1 MSNQTYTPN
10 TEPSPR
16 KSHAT
21 KLWIPIFLLAAVAV
35 YLIFSDNSIKSPKDI
50 IIPTP
55 PIEQQTPLETLLYT
69 QLPELIHNVGEDN
82 WTLDDIHFN
91 ESKTQ
96 AVLWMAENDPETGET
111 LAREPEIVLAV
122 WDEAA
127 GSWNLH
133 LTSDPEFID
142 FFMTT
147 DFKDDE
153 IADRFFSDA
162 DPKAGPTAVV
172 LGGYKLPW
180 AGGLTKRLTW
190 SVGHTSCNPKYYC
203 TYAFD
208 FADGTMF
215 DLLAAKD
222 GYVYH
227 WRDTCNNGDSG
238 CTNSIT
244 LEDRTTNPWTYQI
257 YLHIAKDSIPES
269 VKIKGVYISQGM
281 KIANVDDT
289 GASTGHHV
297 HFMVV
302 EQTTLN
308 TCKNYCFG
316 KAVDI
321 TFNDVDINWDAG
333 TQGGRPLLAVE
344 AKWYG
349 GTGRTNYVS
358 GNTYMVES
366 YKYNYILFPVFK
378 SE

>member
-35 YLIFSDNSIKSPKDI
+35 YLIFSENSIKSPKDI

-91 ESKTQ
+91 ESNTQ

-321 TFNDVDINWDAG
+321 TFSDVDINWDAG
-333 TQGGRPLLAVE
+333 TQGGRPRLAAE
-344 AKWYG
+344 AKRYG
-349 GTGRTNYVS
+349 GSGRTNYVS
-358 GNTYMVES
+358 GNFIVQMQ
-366 YKYNYILFPVFK
+366 YKYIIFPLFKPK
-378 SE
+378 

>member
-35 YLIFSDNSIKSPKDI
+35 YLIFSDNAIKSPKEI

-55 PIEQQTPLETLLYT
+55 PLEQQTPLETLLYT
-69 QLPELIHNVGEDN
+69 QLPQLIHNVGEDN

-96 AVLWMAENDPETGET
+96 ALLWMAENDPETGET
-111 LAREPEIVLAV
+111 FAREPEIVLAV

-133 LTSDPEFID
+133 LTSDPEFND

-153 IADRFFSDA
+153 IAERFNFDA
-162 DPKAGPTAVV
+162 DPKDGPTSVV
-172 LGGYKLPW
+172 YGGYKLPW
-180 AGGLTKRLTW
+180 EGGLDKRLTW
-190 SVGHTSCNPKYYC
+190 SVGHSSCKPTYYC

-215 DLLAAKD
+215 DITAAKG

-244 LEDRTTNPWTYQI
+244 LQDRTTNPWTYQI
-257 YLHIAKDSIPES
+257 YLHIAKNSIPAS
-269 VKIKGVYISQGM
+269 VKIRGAYVWQGM
-281 KIANVDDT
+281 KIAKVDDT
-289 GASTGHHV
+289 GASTGHHL

-308 TCKNYCFG
+308 ACKNYCFG
-316 KAVDI
+316 KAMDI
-321 TFNDVDINWDAG
+321 TFRDVNINWHAP
-333 TQGGRPLLAVE
+333 TQGGRPRLAAE
-344 AKWYG
+344 AEWYG
-349 GTGRTNYVS
+349 GSGRTHYIS
-358 GNTYMVES
+358 GNTFKPGPWS
-366 YKYNYILFPVFK
+366 WIFPFMMK
-378 SE
+378 H

>member
-10 TEPSPR
+10 TEPSRR

-21 KLWIPIFLLAAVAV
+21 KLWIPISLLAIIAV
-35 YLIFSDNSIKSPKDI
+35 YLVFSDNSLKSPKDV

-55 PIEQQTPLETLLYT
+55 PVEQQTPLETLLYS
-69 QLPELIHNVGEDN
+69 QLPELVHNVGEDH

-96 AVLWMAENDPETGET
+96 AVLWMAEHDPETGET
-111 LAREPEIVLAV
+111 LAREPELVLAI

-133 LTSDPEFID
+133 LTSDPEFNE

-153 IADRFFSDA
+153 IADRFNIEA
-162 DPKAGPTAVV
+162 DPKPGPTATVY
-172 LGGYKLPW
+172 GGYRLPW
-180 AGGLTKRLTW
+180 AAGLSKRLTW
-190 SVGHTSCNPKYYC
+190 SVGHSSCTPTYYC

-215 DLLAAKD
+215 DLLAAKG

-244 LEDRTTNPWTYQI
+244 LQDRSTSPWTYQI
-257 YLHIAKDSIPES
+257 YLHIAKNSIPANI
-269 VKIKGVYISQGM
+269 KIRGVYVWQGM

-302 EQTTLN
+302 EQSTLN
-308 TCKNYCFG
+308 TCRNYCFG

-321 TFNDVDINWDAG
+321 TFKDVDINWHTP
-333 TQGGRPLLAVE
+333 TQGGRPRLAAE
-344 AKWYG
+344 AEWYG
-349 GTGRTNYVS
+349 GSGRTNYVS
-358 GNTYMVES
+358 GNTFRPGPWS
-366 YKYNYILFPVFK
+366 RILPNIIR
-378 SE
+378 

>member
-21 KLWIPIFLLAAVAV
+21 RLWIPIFLLAAVAV
-35 YLIFSDNSIKSPKDI
+35 YLIFSDNSIRSPKDI

-55 PIEQQTPLETLLYT
+55 PLEQQSPLETLLYS
-69 QLPELIHNVGEDN
+69 QLPELVHNVGEDN
-82 WTLDDIHFN
+82 WTLDDVHFN
-91 ESKTQ
+91 ENKTQ
-96 AVLWMAENDPETGET
+96 AILWMAEHDPETKET
-111 LAREPEIVLAV
+111 LAREPEIILAT

-133 LTSDPEFID
+133 RTTDPEFND
-142 FFMTT
+142 FFLTT

-153 IADRFFSDA
+153 IADRFTSDPDA
-162 DPKAGPTAVV
+162 KPGPNATVY
-172 LGGYKLPW
+172 GGYKLPW
-180 AGGLTKRLTW
+180 SSGLTKRLTW
-190 SVGHTSCNPKYYC
+190 SVGHSSCSPSYYC

-215 DLLAAKD
+215 DLRASK
-222 GYVYH
+222 GGFVYH

-244 LEDRTTNPWTYQI
+244 LQDRTSTPYTYQI
-257 YLHIAKDSIPES
+257 YLHIAKNSIPANLK
-269 VKIKGVYISQGM
+269 VQGAYVSQGV

-302 EQTTLN
+302 EQATLN
-308 TCKNYCFG
+308 ACANYCFG

-321 TFNDVDINWDAG
+321 TFKDVDINWDAG
-333 TQGGRPLLAVE
+333 TQGGRPRLAVE
-344 AKWYG
+344 AEWYG
-349 GTGRTNYVS
+349 GQGRTNYVS
-358 GNTYMVES
+358 GNIPS
-366 YKYNYILFPVFK
+366 SDPLKWFFPLYIYRRN
-378 SE
+378 

>member
-21 KLWIPIFLLAAVAV
+21 KLWIPIFLLAAIAV

-91 ESKTQ
+91 ESNTQ

-162 DPKAGPTAVV
+162 DPKSGPSPVV

-180 AGGLTKRLTW
+180 AGGLTKRVTW

-321 TFNDVDINWDAG
+321 TFNDVDINWDEG
-333 TQGGRPLLAVE
+333 TQGGRPRLAAE

-358 GNTYMVES
+358 GNT
-366 YKYNYILFPVFK
+366 FK
-378 SE
+378 PGPWSRIVPFIIR

>member
-21 KLWIPIFLLAAVAV
+21 KLWIPIFFLAAVAI
-35 YLIFSDNSIKSPKDI
+35 YLIFSDNSIESPKDI

-55 PIEQQTPLETLLYT
+55 PLEQQTPLETLLYT
-69 QLPELIHNVGEDN
+69 QLPQLIHNIGEDN

-91 ESKTQ
+91 ENGTQ
-96 AVLWMAENDPETGET
+96 ALLWMAENDPETGET

-133 LTSDPEFID
+133 LTSDPEFST
-142 FFMTT
+142 FFLTT

-153 IADRFFSDA
+153 VADRFNFEA
-162 DPKAGPTAVV
+162 DPKDGPPSVV
-172 LGGYKLPW
+172 YGGYKLPW
-180 AGGLTKRLTW
+180 RAGLSKRLTW
-190 SVGHTSCNPKYYC
+190 SVGHDSCTPDYYC
-203 TYAFD
+203 THAFD
-208 FADGTMF
+208 FADGSMF
-215 DLLAAKD
+215 ELLAAKG

-244 LEDRTTNPWTYQI
+244 LQDRSTNPWTYQI
-257 YLHIAKDSIPES
+257 YLHIAKNSIPAS
-269 VKIKGVYISQGM
+269 VKIRGVYVSQGM
-281 KIANVDDT
+281 KIANADDT

-302 EQTTLN
+302 EQATLN
-308 TCKNYCFG
+308 TCRNYCFG
-316 KAVDI
+316 KAMDI
-321 TFNDVDINWDAG
+321 TFRDVDINWDAG
-333 TQGGRPLLAVE
+333 TQGGRPRLTEE
-344 AKWYG
+344 ASWYG

-358 GNTYMVES
+358 GNAFKPGPWS
-366 YKYNYILFPVFK
+366 RIFPLII
-378 SE
+378 SR

>member
-21 KLWIPIFLLAAVAV
+21 KLWIPIFFLAAVAI
-35 YLIFSDNSIKSPKDI
+35 YLIFSDNSIESPKDI

-55 PIEQQTPLETLLYT
+55 PLEQQTPLETLLYT
-69 QLPELIHNVGEDN
+69 QLPQLIHNIGEDN
-82 WTLDDIHFN
+82 WTLDDLHFN
-91 ESKTQ
+91 ENGTQ
-96 AVLWMAENDPETGET
+96 ALLWMAENDPETGET

-127 GSWNLH
+127 GSWTLH
-133 LTSDPEFID
+133 LTSDPEFNT
-142 FFMTT
+142 FFLTT

-153 IADRFFSDA
+153 VADRFNFEA
-162 DPKAGPTAVV
+162 DPKAGPSSVV
-172 LGGYKLPW
+172 YGGYKLPW
-180 AGGLTKRLTW
+180 RAGLSKRLTW
-190 SVGHTSCNPKYYC
+190 SVGHNSCRPTYYC

-208 FADGTMF
+208 FADGSMF
-215 DLLAAKD
+215 ELLAAKG

-244 LEDRTTNPWTYQI
+244 LQDRTTNPWTYQI
-257 YLHIAKDSIPES
+257 YMHIAKNSIPAS
-269 VKIKGVYISQGM
+269 VKIRGVYVSQGM

-308 TCKNYCFG
+308 ACTNYCFG
-316 KAVDI
+316 KAMDI
-321 TFNDVDINWDAG
+321 TFRDVDINWDAG
-333 TQGGRPLLAVE
+333 TQGGRPRLAEE
-344 AKWYG
+344 ASWYG
-349 GTGRTNYVS
+349 GSGRTNYVS
-358 GNTYMVES
+358 GNA
-366 YKYNYILFPVFK
+366 FK
-378 SE
+378 SGLSSLFLPIITR

>member
-10 TEPSPR
+10 TGPSPR

-21 KLWIPIFLLAAVAV
+21 KLWIPIILLAAVAI
-35 YLIFSDNSIKSPKDI
+35 YLIFSDNSSKSPKDI
-50 IIPTP
+50 FIPTP
-55 PIEQQTPLETLLYT
+55 PIEQQTPLETLLYS

-91 ESKTQ
+91 ENGTQ
-96 AVLWMAENDPETGET
+96 ALLWMAENDPETGET

-127 GSWNLH
+127 GSWTLH
-133 LTSDPEFID
+133 LTSDPEFNT
-142 FFMTT
+142 FFLTT

-153 IADRFFSDA
+153 VADRFNFEA
-162 DPKAGPTAVV
+162 DPKAGPTSVV
-172 LGGYKLPW
+172 YGGYKLPW
-180 AGGLTKRLTW
+180 RAGLSKRLTW
-190 SVGHTSCNPKYYC
+190 SVGHNSCTPTYYC

-208 FADGTMF
+208 FADGSMF
-215 DLLAAKD
+215 ELLAAKG

-244 LEDRTTNPWTYQI
+244 LQDRSTNPWTYQI
-257 YLHIAKDSIPES
+257 YLHIAKNSIPAS
-269 VKIKGVYISQGM
+269 VKIRGVYVSQGM

-302 EQTTLN
+302 EQATLN
-308 TCKNYCFG
+308 ACTNYCFG

-321 TFNDVDINWDAG
+321 TFRDVDINWDAG
-333 TQGGRPLLAVE
+333 TQGGRPRLAEE
-344 AKWYG
+344 ASRYG
-349 GTGRTNYVS
+349 GTGRTYYLS
-358 GNTYMVES
+358 GNFIVQMQ
-366 YKYNYILFPVFK
+366 YKYILFPLFK
-378 SE
+378 PK

>member
-35 YLIFSDNSIKSPKDI
+35 YLIFSDNSIRSPKDV

-55 PIEQQTPLETLLYT
+55 PLEQQSPLETLLYT
-69 QLPELIHNVGEDN
+69 QLPELVHNVGEDN
-82 WTLDDIHFN
+82 WTLDDVHFN
-91 ESKTQ
+91 ENKTQ
-96 AVLWMAENDPETGET
+96 AVLWMAEHDPETKET

-133 LTSDPEFID
+133 RTSDPEFND

-153 IADRFFSDA
+153 IADRFNFEADA
-162 DPKAGPTAVV
+162 KPGPTTVV
-172 LGGYKLPW
+172 YGGYKLPW

-190 SVGHTSCNPKYYC
+190 SVGHSSCTPTYYC

-215 DLLAAKD
+215 DLLAAKG

-227 WRDTCNNGDSG
+227 WRDTCNNGDST

-244 LEDRTTNPWTYQI
+244 LQDRTTNPWTYQI
-257 YLHIAKDSIPES
+257 YLHIAKNSIPES
-269 VKIKGVYISQGM
+269 VKIRGVYVWQGM

-302 EQTTLN
+302 EQSTLN
-308 TCKNYCFG
+308 TCRNYCFG
-316 KAVDI
+316 KAMDI
-321 TFNDVDINWDAG
+321 TFRDVDINWDAG
-333 TQGGRPLLAVE
+333 TQGGRPRLTEE
-344 AKWYG
+344 ASWYG

-358 GNTYMVES
+358 GNAFKQGPWS
-366 YKYNYILFPVFK
+366 RIFPLII
-378 SE
+378 SR

>member
-21 KLWIPIFLLAAVAV
+21 KLWIPIFFLAAVAI
-35 YLIFSDNSIKSPKDI
+35 YLIFSDNSIMSPKDI

-55 PIEQQTPLETLLYT
+55 PPEQQTPLETLLYS
-69 QLPELIHNVGEDN
+69 QLPELIHNIGEDN

-91 ESKTQ
+91 ENGTQ
-96 AVLWMAENDPETGET
+96 ALLWMAENDPETGET

-127 GSWNLH
+127 GSWTLH
-133 LTSDPEFID
+133 LTSDPEFNT
-142 FFMTT
+142 FFLTT

-153 IADRFFSDA
+153 VADRFNFEA
-162 DPKAGPTAVV
+162 DPKAGPTSVV
-172 LGGYKLPW
+172 YGGYKLPW
-180 AGGLTKRLTW
+180 RAGLSKRLTW
-190 SVGHTSCNPKYYC
+190 SVGHNSCTPTYYC

-208 FADGTMF
+208 FADGSMF
-215 DLLAAKD
+215 ELLAAKG

-244 LEDRTTNPWTYQI
+244 LQDRSTNPWTYQI
-257 YLHIAKDSIPES
+257 YLHIAKNSIPAS
-269 VKIKGVYISQGM
+269 VKIRGVYVSQGM

-297 HFMVV
+297 HLMVV

-308 TCKNYCFG
+308 TCTNYCFG

-321 TFNDVDINWDAG
+321 TFRDVDINWDAG
-333 TQGGRPLLAVE
+333 TQGGRPRLAEE
-344 AKWYG
+344 ASWYG

-358 GNTYMVES
+358 GNAFKPGPWS
-366 YKYNYILFPVFK
+366 RIFP
-378 SE
+378 

>member
-35 YLIFSDNSIKSPKDI
+35 YLIISANSITSPKDI

-55 PIEQQTPLETLLYT
+55 PLEQQSPLETLLYS
-69 QLPELIHNVGEDN
+69 QLPELIHNVGVDN

-91 ESKTQ
+91 ETKSQ
-96 AVLWMAENDPETGET
+96 AVLWMAENNPETGET

-133 LTSDPEFID
+133 RTSDPEFNS

-153 IADRFFSDA
+153 IAERFNFEA
-162 DPKAGPTAVV
+162 DPKAGPNTTI

-180 AGGLTKRLTW
+180 SGGLSKRLTW
-190 SVGHTSCNPKYYC
+190 SVGHSSCTPTYYC

-215 DLLAAKD
+215 DLTAAK
-222 GYVYH
+222 GGFVYH
-227 WRDTCNNGDSG
+227 WRDTCNNGDSN

-244 LEDRTTNPWTYQI
+244 LQDRTTSPWTYQI
-257 YLHIAKDSIPES
+257 YLHLAKNSIPAS
-269 VKIKGVYISQGM
+269 VKVRGVYVSQGM

-302 EQTTLN
+302 QQTTLN
-308 TCKNYCFG
+308 ACTNYCFG

-321 TFNDVDINWDAG
+321 TFRDVDINWDAG
-333 TQGGRPLLAVE
+333 TQGGRPRLAAE
-344 AKWYG
+344 AEWYG
-349 GTGRTNYVS
+349 GSGRTNYVS
-358 GNTYMVES
+358 GNAFKAGPWS
-366 YKYNYILFPVFK
+366 RILPFIK
-378 SE
+378 R